1 MTDPNDFD
9 ELASAHL
16 DGVTSP
22 EEAARVEADPA
33 LRARVEE
40 LRVVRTALGDVPA
53 VDPARRDA
61 AIAAAVAAFGD
72 EGAERDTISPPA
84 AVTPLATR
92 RLSPTTVRVLSA
104 AAVVAL
110 LALLVPL
117 LGDIGG
123 GDDDPSS
130 ESAGEATVATG
141 DAGTESDEAPQD
153 SATTTL
159 PGVARDADL
168 GSYDDVDALADAVTT
183 GGLDTPAALSPQSEQ
198 HQSTYRVCGSA
209 PATSTWAGTAVVA
222 GERVVLWVRVTP
234 DGRQLLTVLRT
245 DDCTVIDQ
253 REL

>member
-40 LRVVRTALGDVPA
+40 LRVVRTAVGEVPT
-53 VDPARRDA
+53 VDSVRRDA
-61 AIAAAVAAFGD
+61 AIAAALAAFEE
-72 EGAERDTISPPA
+72 EGAERDTIAPPA
-84 AVTPLATR
+84 PVTPLATR

-104 AAVVAL
+104 AAVVAI

-117 LGDIGG
+117 LGEIEG
-123 GDDDPSS
+123 GDDDAGS
-130 ESAGEATVATG
+130 ESAEEATVAAG
-141 DAGTESDEAPQD
+141 DAGTEGDEALQD

-159 PGVARDADL
+159 PGVAPDADL

-183 GGLDTPAALSPQSEQ
+183 GGLDARAVNPQSEQ
-198 HQSTYRVCGSA
+198 HQSASGLCGSA
-209 PATSTWAGTAVVA
+209 PATSTWVGTAVVA
-222 GERVVLWVRVTP
+222 GERVVVWVGATP
-234 DGRQLLTVLRT
+234 EGRQLLTVLRT
-245 DDCTVIDQ
+245 DGCTVIGQ

>member
-22 EEAARVEADPA
+22 EEAARVGADPA
-33 LRARVEE
+33 LQARVEE
-40 LRVVRTALGDVPA
+40 LRVVRTALGEVPA
-53 VDPARRDA
+53 VDSVRRDA
-61 AIAAAVAAFGD
+61 AIAAALAAFEE
-72 EGAERDTISPPA
+72 EGAERDTIAAPA

-104 AAVVAL
+104 AAVVAI

-117 LGDIGG
+117 LGDIQG
-123 GDDDPSS
+123 GDDDASS
-130 ESAGEATVATG
+130 ESAEEATVAAG
-141 DAGTESDEAPQD
+141 DAGTEGDEALQD

-159 PGVARDADL
+159 PGVAPDADL

-183 GGLDTPAALSPQSEQ
+183 GGLGTTAFNPQSEQ
-198 HQSTYRVCGSA
+198 HQSASRLCGSA
-209 PATSTWAGTAVVA
+209 PATSTWVGTAVVA
-222 GERVVLWVRVTP
+222 GERVVVWVGVTP
-234 DGRQLLTVLRT
+234 EGRPLLTVLRT
-245 DDCTVIDQ
+245 DGCTVIDQ